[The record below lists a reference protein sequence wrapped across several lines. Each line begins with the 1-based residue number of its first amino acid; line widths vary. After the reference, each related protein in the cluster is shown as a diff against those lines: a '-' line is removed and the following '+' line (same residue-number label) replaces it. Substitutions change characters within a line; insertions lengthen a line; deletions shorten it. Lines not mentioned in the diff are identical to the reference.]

1 MLGCSTRHFIQTIA
15 RNGIP
20 KSTARM
26 ATAVAVAKRQG
37 KLFDQLSWRLV
48 VAREEGAH

>member
-1 MLGCSTRHFIQTIA
+1 MLGRSRHFIQTIA

-26 ATAVAVAKRQG
+26 ATTAAAVKRQG
-37 KLFDQLSWRLV
+37 KHLD
-48 VAREEGAH
+48 

>member
-1 MLGCSTRHFIQTIA
+1 MLGRSRHFIQTIA

-26 ATAVAVAKRQG
+26 ATTAAAAVKRQG
-37 KLFDQLSWRLV
+37 KHLD
-48 VAREEGAH
+48 